1 MTEKSETMVVK
12 KAEIKAKEAFT
23 EEILQMVESRKF
35 RDERSEFSPMI
46 RKYADQSKST
56 EDDGWDL
63 LTRKIVEVLPRYL
76 TDGIITCSLEN
87 INQEEPC
94 RNAADN
100 DQKELKITPGDN
112 FPRITFP
119 TFYPYLD
126 FILRAGPVDICHMK
140 KHFKVEG
147 SLKLNDAVLQFR
159 EKKVRKISGT
169 IMVSAIISLCKG
181 DDAVRLHEFKKEI
194 EVA

>member
-1 MTEKSETMVVK
+1 MTGKSETMAETK
-12 KAEIKAKEAFT
+12 DEIKAKEAFT
-23 EEILQMVESRKF
+23 KEIQQMVESREF
-35 RDERSEFSPMI
+35 QDERSEFTPLI
-46 RKYADQSKST
+46 RKYAGQSKTT
-56 EDDGWDL
+56 EDNGWDL
-63 LTRKIVEVLPRYL
+63 LTRQIVETLPAHL
-76 TDGIITCSLEN
+76 KEGMITCSLER
-87 INQEEPC
+87 IDQEKPC

-100 DQKELKITPGDN
+100 DLEELTITSGDN

-119 TFYPYLD
+119 TFYPYLN
-126 FILRAGPVDICHMK
+126 FILRAGPVDICHLK

-159 EKKVRKISGT
+159 EKKVRKVSGT

-181 DDAVRLHEFKKEI
+181 DDVIKLHEFKKEI

>member
-1 MTEKSETMVVK
+1 MRGMSETMAVT
-12 KAEIKAKEAFT
+12 KAEEAFI
-23 EEILQMVESRKF
+23 EEIQQMVESRKF
-35 RDERSEFSPMI
+35 KDERPEFSPMV
-46 RKYADQSKST
+46 RKYADQSKTT

-76 TDGIITCSLEN
+76 TDGMITCSLEK
-87 INQEEPC
+87 INQQEPC

-100 DQKELKITPGDN
+100 DQVELKISPGDN
-112 FPRITFP
+112 FPHITFP

-140 KHFKVEG
+140 KYFKVEG
-147 SLKLNDAVLQFR
+147 SMKLNKAVLQFR
-159 EKKVRKISGT
+159 EKKVRNVSGT
-169 IMVSAIISLCKG
+169 IMVSATISLCKG
-181 DDAVRLHEFKKEI
+181 DHAVKLHEFKKEI